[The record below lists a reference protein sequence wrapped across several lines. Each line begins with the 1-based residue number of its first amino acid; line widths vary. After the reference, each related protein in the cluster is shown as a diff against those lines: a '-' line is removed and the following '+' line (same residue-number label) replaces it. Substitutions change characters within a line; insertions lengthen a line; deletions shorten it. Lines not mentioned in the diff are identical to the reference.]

1 MTTDNTEK
9 KLEIWTDGACKFN
22 PGPGGWGAYLVW
34 GEKTLELCGGE
45 EETTNNRMELTAVI
59 EALSAVKR
67 PVPMTIYLDS
77 QYVKNGIDSWIAGWK
92 RKGWRTASGQP
103 VKNVDL
109 WKKLDELVSTHD
121 IDWQWVKGHAGEEGN
136 EKADELANR
145 GVPVKNR

>member
-1 MTTDNTEK
+1 MAVER
-9 KLEIWTDGACKFN
+9 KLKIWTDGACKFN

-67 PVPMTIYLDS
+67 PVPMTVYLDS

-92 RKGWRTASGQP
+92 RKGWRTASGQT

-109 WKKLDELVSTHD
+109 WKKLDQLVSTHD

-145 GVPVKNR
+145 GVPKKNR

>member
-1 MTTDNTEK
+1 MVSER
-9 KLEIWTDGACKFN
+9 KLKIWTDGACKFN

-59 EALSAVKR
+59 EARSAVKR

>member
-1 MTTDNTEK
+1 MVSER
-9 KLEIWTDGACKFN
+9 KLKIWTDGACKFN
-22 PGPGGWGAYLVW
+22 PGPGGWGTYLVW

>member
-1 MTTDNTEK
+1 MVSER
-9 KLEIWTDGACKFN
+9 KLKIWTDGACKFN

-67 PVPMTIYLDS
+67 PVPMTMYLAS

>member
-1 MTTDNTEK
+1 MVSER
-9 KLEIWTDGACKFN
+9 KLKIWTDGACKFN

-77 QYVKNGIDSWIAGWK
+77 QYVKNGIDSWITGWK

>member
-1 MTTDNTEK
+1 MVSER
-9 KLEIWTDGACKFN
+9 KLKIWTDGACKFN

-67 PVPMTIYLDS
+67 PVPMPIYLDS